1 MNGFSLR
8 VAFFLILVG
17 AFSCV
22 VVHGEEEAAT
32 ETPKAASAEE
42 IATWIKA
49 LDGPQY
55 REREEA
61 TQRLLTA
68 GKAAL
73 DPLLKVA
80 NSDQPEPADRAIWIL
95 RNMGRSADNS
105 LALSALEH
113 VVQLRNRP
121 AIVSKAEVEL
131 TNRSVTACAE
141 RLEPLGA
148 DVSMRIENIESGPM
162 PFLTV
167 ELGDKW
173 HGTLDDLRQLI
184 KMQRILRFRLQGA
197 PVSDDIVKMFAE
209 KQTLANLMLI
219 ETKVTPDAVDYVKEK
234 HPDTAVY
241 VRNLVKLGVS
251 AEKSP
256 AGMVVNIVQPDTAA
270 ANANMAVGDIIVTID
285 GHPVPDFDR
294 LTARIAQHQPGEQV
308 ELEIIR
314 KELVKDK
321 PPVEKRMKIQPV
333 LGTWPDRD

>member
-1 MNGFSLR
+1 MNR
-8 VAFFLILVG
+8 VFLILALFAVATG
-17 AFSCV
+17 CFSFAV
-22 VVHGEEEAAT
+22 VLGEEKAAT
-32 ETPKAASAEE
+32 ETSKPVSAEE
-42 IATWIKA
+42 VATWIKA
-49 LDGPQY
+49 LDDSRY

-61 TQRLLTA
+61 TQRLLSA
-68 GKAAL
+68 GKPAL
-73 DPLLKVA
+73 DSLLTIA

-95 RNMGRSADNS
+95 RNMGRSPDNS

-131 TNRSVTACAE
+131 TDRSVTACAE

-148 DVSMRIENIESGPM
+148 EVSMRIENIETGPT
-162 PFLTV
+162 PFLAV
-167 ELGDKW
+167 ELGEKW

-184 KMQRILRFRLQGA
+184 QMQRVLRFRLQGA

-209 KQTLANLMLI
+209 KQILTNLMLI
-219 ETKVTPDAVDYVKEK
+219 ETKATPDAVDFVKDK
-234 HPDTAVY
+234 HPETTVY
-241 VRNLVKLGVS
+241 VRNLVMLGVS

-256 AGMVVNIVQPDTAA
+256 AGMIVRTVRQDTAA
-270 ANANMAVGDIIVTID
+270 ANAKIVEGDVIVSID
-285 GHPVPDFDR
+285 GHAVPDFDR

-314 KELVKDK
+314 TERRNDM
-321 PPVEKRMKIQPV
+321 PIEKRIKISPV